1 MYPSRALY
9 SIDFNRIRLAN
20 KIKNKALDLGHNPS
34 DAAIQSMVNDEISQL
49 RKRMPFTISLER
61 DIEDKENI
69 VITAIQ
75 DKNGNELSDSCIEI
89 NIQSLG
95 VDDKYWLDSGAFN
108 F

>member
-1 MYPSRALY
+1 MY
-9 SIDFNRIRLAN
+9 SIDFNRVKLAN
-20 KIKNKALDLGHNPS
+20 KLKNRALDKGLNAS
-34 DAAIQSMVNDEISQL
+34 DAAIQSMVNDEIGEL

-61 DIEDKENI
+61 DFEDKENI
-69 VITAIQ
+69 TITGIQ

-95 VDDKYWLDSGAFN
+95 VDDRYWLDSGAFN